1 MYRSFMD
8 ETAELRESIEEAT
21 SAVDQY
27 VEGQIERM
35 REERALA
42 RDRRSRRR
50 RA

>member
-8 ETAELRESIEEAT
+8 DTADLREAIRDAT
-21 SAVDQY
+21 SAVDNS

-42 RDRRSRRR
+42 RERNGD
-50 RA
+50 